1 MAGVDMK
8 IGDLVEAYGKGIG
21 VIVQVSGSAPD
32 GVCFYLV
39 YYPDGSCDWEDEPWI
54 EVLNESR

>member
-1 MAGVDMK
+1 MQ